1 MANDIDK
8 TSPHYKGEFGSIYEV
23 NQKFPSGGVEGDYVA
38 IDGWAHYWNAD
49 RGTWCVN
56 AQRDSYWDELITN
69 IIEHF
74 KTIKGATYMG
84 VATIDTV
91 PDSSVAKMFY
101 FALQGGKYANF
112 GNQDVA
118 QGINVLL
125 TEDGKSWT
133 VQSLISVAQEL
144 GASTTMLVSQK
155 AITDAINRKANT
167 TDVDEA
173 LAKKADKET
182 MNTELAKKFDKVS
195 VVQETG
201 TATDKVM
208 SQKVVTD
215 NLTELQNTVF
225 PLEVSLSFDKPL
237 LEYTGSEQ
245 SIKAT
250 YSIKRKG
257 SPVTPT
263 ALALSVD
270 GSLVSIDVKQADTVT
285 VKVNKEGETQIILTA
300 KHGDLVKS
308 ASSKVTMVLPIYYG
322 FGTTETDIA
331 IAANKLSPRLSASG
345 TYAKTSAKD
354 DVNFIILAP
363 KTLPKLNNFTMGGA
377 PFVMETSSVV
387 INGKDYYMYKSGGV
401 YMSGTTLRVL
411 AG

>member
-84 VATIDTV
+84 VATADTV
-91 PDSSVAKMFY
+91 PDSSAAKMFY

-182 MNTELAKKFDKVS
+182 MNTELAKKFDKAS

-225 PLEVSLSFDKPL
+225 PLEVSLSLDKPL

-257 SPVTPT
+257 SPITPT

-363 KTLPKLNNFTMGGA
+363 KTLPKLTSFTMGGA
-377 PFVMETSSVV
+377 PFVMESSSVT
-387 INGKDYYMYKSGGV
+387 INGKDYYMYKSGAIYMNGV
-401 YMSGTTLRVL
+401 TLNVQ
-411 AG
+411 AN

>member
-74 KTIKGATYMG
+74 KTIKGSTYMG
-84 VATIDTV
+84 VATADTV
-91 PDSSVAKMFY
+91 PDTTAAKVFY

-173 LAKKADKET
+173 LSKKADKET

-225 PLEVSLSFDKPL
+225 PLEVSLSLDKPL

-285 VKVNKEGETQIILTA
+285 IKVNKEGETQIILTA

-308 ASSKVTMVLPIYYG
+308 ATNKVTMVLPIYYG
-322 FGTTETDIA
+322 FGTKETDIA

-363 KTLPKLNNFTMGGA
+363 KTLPKLTNFTMGGA
-377 PFVMETSSVV
+377 PFVMETSSVT
-387 INGKDYYMYKSGGV
+387 INGKDYYMYKSGAI
-401 YMSGTTLRVL
+401 YMNGTTLNVQ
-411 AG
+411 AN

>member
-74 KTIKGATYMG
+74 KTIKGASYMG
-84 VATIDTV
+84 VATTDTV
-91 PDSSVAKMFY
+91 PDTTAAKMFY

-173 LAKKADKET
+173 LAKKADKKT

-225 PLEVSLSFDKPL
+225 PLEVSLSLDKPL

-257 SPVTPT
+257 SPITPT

-285 VKVNKEGETQIILTA
+285 VKMNKEGETQIILTA

-377 PFVMETSSVV
+377 PFVMETTSVT
-387 INGKDYYMYKSGGV
+387 INGKDYYMYKSGAI
-401 YMSGTTLRVL
+401 YMNGATLNVQ
-411 AG
+411 AN